1 MRNLEQFETV
11 TRNDIKK
18 SPMRNLDKFICEIV
32 ANFNNFPG
40 RSGSKAP
47 MDLMLHTHL
56 PVI

>member
-1 MRNLEQFETV
+1 
-11 TRNDIKK
+11 
-18 SPMRNLDKFICEIV
+18 MRNLDKFENWIKIHFFISEFD

-47 MDLMLHTHL
+47 IDLMFYTHL